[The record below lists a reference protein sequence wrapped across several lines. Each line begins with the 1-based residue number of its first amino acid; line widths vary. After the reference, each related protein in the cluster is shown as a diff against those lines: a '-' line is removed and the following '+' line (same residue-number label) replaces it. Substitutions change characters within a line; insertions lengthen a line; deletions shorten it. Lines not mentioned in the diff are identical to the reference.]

1 MPTRLP
7 APDPTATRAWGK
19 LAAIAANFAPNLR
32 DWFARDPNRARNWSF
47 QAGDLRVDLSKNLVD
62 QPTLAALLELA
73 EETGVLAHRDAMF
86 AGERVNV
93 TENRRALHTALRR
106 PLAEPLVVDGKNVVE
121 DVHQVL
127 ADMREFANRVHSG
140 HHAGVSGKKLTQILN
155 LGIGGSDLGPKM
167 VSQALTPFRRKGMEA
182 YFVSNLDPTDIA
194 ETLRYLDPETTLIIV
209 SSKSFTTQETLM
221 NAQVARDWLVAG
233 LCKRGL
239 LGGDGAGVDTGALG
253 LDSNGA
259 GMNAAGEDSA
269 SAAAA
274 PAEQGS
280 PAGQMTQAE
289 RQAIAQHFAAVST
302 NLDKVAEFGISPD
315 NTFGFWEWVGGR
327 YSVDSAIGLSLMLT
341 LGADVFAEFLD
352 GFHILDQHF
361 LTAKPEQNVPLLM
374 GLLNVW
380 YTNFLGAQ
388 THAVFPY
395 SQYLRSFPAY
405 LKQLTMESNGK
416 GTRWDGQA
424 VACDSGEIFWGEV
437 GSNGQHS
444 FFQLLHQ
451 GTRLIPADFIG
462 FANPTWQLQAGGID
476 MHDLLLA
483 NLFAQTRAL
492 AFGKIVAEVKAEG
505 TPPDL
510 VSARVS
516 EGNKPS
522 TTILAPALTPS
533 VLGQIIALYEHI
545 VFVQGAVWGIDS
557 FDQWGIMLGKAIAQE
572 LLPMVQGTRAH
583 APNTDS
589 STLALIQY
597 YREHRKY

>member
-1 MPTRLP
+1 MATRLP
-7 APDPTATRAWGK
+7 APDPTVTRAWGK
-19 LAAIAANFAPNLR
+19 LAAIAADFSPNLR
-32 DWFARDPNRARNWSF
+32 DWFARNPNRARDWSF

-62 QPTLAALLELA
+62 RQTLAALLELA
-73 EETGVLAHRDAMF
+73 EETGVLAHRDTMF

-93 TENRRALHTALRR
+93 TENRRVLHTALRR
-106 PLAEPLVVDGKNVVE
+106 PPTEPLVVDGKNVVE

-127 ADMREFANRVHSG
+127 ADMREFADRVHSG
-140 HHAGVSGKKLTQILN
+140 QHVGVSGKKLTQILN

-167 VSQALTPFRRKGMEA
+167 VSQALTPFRREGMEA
-182 YFVSNLDPTDIA
+182 HFVSNLDPTDIG
-194 ETLRYLDPETTLIIV
+194 ETLRYLDPETTLIVV
-209 SSKSFTTQETLM
+209 SSKSFTTQETLA
-221 NAQVARDWLVAG
+221 NAQVARDWLLAG
-233 LCKRGL
+233 LRERGL
-239 LGGDGAGVDTGALG
+239 LGGDGAG
-253 LDSNGA
+253 
-259 GMNAAGEDSA
+259 A
-269 SAAAA
+269 SAPGVGANGVGTNEVGAASA
-274 PAEQGS
+274 TTAS
-280 PAGQMTQAE
+280 APAGQMTQAE

-302 NLDKVAEFGISPD
+302 TLDKVAEFGISPD

-327 YSVDSAIGLSLMLT
+327 YSVDSAIGLSLVLT
-341 LGADVFAEFLD
+341 LGADVFVEFLA
-352 GFHILDQHF
+352 GFYTLDQHF
-361 LTAKPEQNVPLLM
+361 LTAEPEQNVPLLM

-416 GTRWDGQA
+416 STRWDGQT
-424 VACDSGEIFWGEV
+424 VACDSGEIFWGEI
-437 GSNGQHS
+437 GSNGQHA

-462 FANPTWQLQAGGID
+462 FANPTWQLQAGDID

-492 AFGKIVAEVKAEG
+492 AFGKTVAEVEAEG
-505 TPPDL
+505 TSPDL

-516 EGNKPS
+516 EGNKPT

-533 VLGQIIALYEHI
+533 VIGQLIALYEHI
-545 VFVQGAVWGIDS
+545 VFVQGAIWGIDS
-557 FDQWGIMLGKAIAQE
+557 FDQWGILLGKALAQE
-572 LLPMVQGTRAH
+572 LLPAVQGTQTP
-583 APNTDS
+583 APNMDS

>member
-1 MPTRLP
+1 MATRLP

-19 LAAIAANFAPNLR
+19 LAAIAADFSPNLR
-32 DWFARDPNRARNWSF
+32 NWFARNPNRARDWSF

-62 QPTLAALLELA
+62 RQTLAALLELA

-93 TENRRALHTALRR
+93 TENRRVLHTALRR
-106 PLAEPLVVDGKNVVE
+106 PPTEPLVVDGKNVVE

-127 ADMREFANRVHSG
+127 ADIREFADRVHSG
-140 HHAGVSGKKLTQILN
+140 QHVGVSGKKLTQILN

-167 VSQALTPFRRKGMEA
+167 VSQALTPFRREGMEA
-182 YFVSNLDPTDIA
+182 HFVSNLDPTDIG
-194 ETLRYLDPETTLIIV
+194 ETLRYLDPETTLIVV
-209 SSKSFTTQETLM
+209 SSKSFTTQETLA
-221 NAQVARDWLVAG
+221 NAQVARDWLLAG
-233 LCKRGL
+233 LRERGL
-239 LGGDGAGVDTGALG
+239 LEGDGAGADAPGVDA
-253 LDSNGA
+253 NGS
-259 GMNAAGEDSA
+259 GMSAVGTVSA
-269 SAAAA
+269 STAAM
-274 PAEQGS
+274 

-302 NLDKVAEFGISPD
+302 ALDKVAEFGISPD

-327 YSVDSAIGLSLMLT
+327 YSVDSAIGLSLVLT
-341 LGADVFAEFLD
+341 LGADVFAEFLA
-352 GFHILDQHF
+352 GFHTLDQHF

-416 GTRWDGQA
+416 STRWDGQA

-437 GSNGQHS
+437 GSNGQHA

-462 FANPTWQLQAGGID
+462 FANPTWQLQAGDID

-492 AFGKIVAEVKAEG
+492 AFGKTAAEVEAEG

-516 EGNKPS
+516 EGNKPT
-522 TTILAPALTPS
+522 TTILAPVLTPS
-533 VLGQIIALYEHI
+533 VIGQLIALYEHI
-545 VFVQGAVWGIDS
+545 VFVQGAIWGIDS
-557 FDQWGIMLGKAIAQE
+557 FDQWGILLGKAIARE
-572 LLPMVQGTRAH
+572 LLPAVQGTQAP